1 MKHFTLAEM
10 LRTGTNLPNIP
21 TWEVV
26 DNLRALIE
34 NVLIPA
40 REALGAPIH
49 VNSGYRSPEVNKAV
63 GGAKNSQHVL
73 GEAADLT
80 TGTKEGNKLLFQAL
94 LKVSMFDQLIDEKDF
109 SWIHVSFRKGK
120 NRLEVL
126 KIV

>member
-80 TGTKEGNKLLFQAL
+80 TDTKEGNKLLFQAL

>member
-1 MKHFTLAEM
+1 MKYFKLEEM
-10 LRTGTNLPNIP
+10 LRTGTNLPNVP

-94 LKVSMFDQLIDEKDF
+94 LKVAMFDQLIDEKDF

-126 KIV
+126 KIA

>member
-26 DNLRALIE
+26 ENLRALIE

-63 GGAKNSQHVL
+63 GGAKNSQHLL

>member
-10 LRTGTNLPNIP
+10 LRTGTNLPNVP

-94 LKVSMFDQLIDEKDF
+94 LKVAMFDQLIDEKDF
-109 SWIHVSFRKGK
+109 SWIHVSYRKGK
-120 NRLEVL
+120 NRLEML

>member
-1 MKHFTLAEM
+1 MKYFTLAEM
-10 LRTGTNLPNIP
+10 LRTSTKLPNIP

-26 DNLRALIE
+26 ENLRALIE

-63 GGAKNSQHVL
+63 GGAKNSQHLL

-94 LKVSMFDQLIDEKDF
+94 LKVAMFDQLIDEKDF

>member
-10 LRTGTNLPNIP
+10 LRTGTNLPNVP